1 MLLSIRNEE
10 LSMDIIHIKNLEVF
24 ANHGVFEE
32 ENRLGQKFVVNAD
45 LYTDFTDA
53 VGHRIYTDSLGH
65 AEYTPENLDASIDY
79 GVAAAKITAFLM
91 NDTYELIETAA
102 SRLAEYLLLDISN
115 LNRVHIELKKPWA
128 PVKLPL
134 ETVSVE
140 LTRGW
145 HRVYLSLGSNIG
157 EREEYLQNALNALR
171 SHKCIRLGRISPIYE
186 TEPYGGVEQQNFLN
200 CCVSIDTILEPEELL
215 DYLHLVE
222 KGNNRTREIHWGPR
236 TLDMDILLYDDVI
249 MHTET
254 LSIPHI
260 DMHNRLFVLQPLCDI
275 APFAYHPVKQATVQ
289 ELLAN
294 LISKSK

>member
-1 MLLSIRNEE
+1 
-10 LSMDIIHIKNLEVF
+10 MDIIHIKNLEVF

-45 LYTDFTDA
+45 LYTDFTAA
-53 VGHRIYTDSLGH
+53 VGQLVYADSLGH

-102 SRLAEYLLLDISN
+102 SRLAEYLLLDIPN
-115 LNRVHIELKKPWA
+115 LKKVHIELKKPWA

-157 EREEYLQNALNALR
+157 ERETYLENALNALR
-171 SHKCIRLGRISPIYE
+171 SHRSIRLGKISPIYE

-200 CCVSIDTILEPEELL
+200 CCVSIDTILEPSQLL

-222 KGNNRTREIHWGPR
+222 KGNDRTREIHWGPR
-236 TLDMDILLYDDVI
+236 TLDMDILLYDDVV
-249 MHTET
+249 MHTED
-254 LSIPHI
+254 LCIPHI
-260 DMHNRLFVLQPLCDI
+260 DMHNRLFVLEPLNDI
-275 APFAYHPVKQATVQ
+275 APYAYHPVKHATVQ
-289 ELLAN
+289 ELLTG
-294 LISKSK
+294 LLSRSK

>member
-1 MLLSIRNEE
+1 
-10 LSMDIIHIKNLEVF
+10 MDIIHIKNLEVF

-45 LYTDFTDA
+45 LYTDFTAA
-53 VGHRIYTDSLGH
+53 VGQLVYSDSLGH

-102 SRLAEYLLLDISN
+102 SRLAEYLLLDIPN
-115 LNRVHIELKKPWA
+115 LKKVHIELKKPWA

-134 ETVSVE
+134 ETISVE

-157 EREEYLQNALNALR
+157 ERETYLENALNALR
-171 SHKCIRLGRISPIYE
+171 SHRSIRLDKISPIYE

-200 CCVSIDTILEPEELL
+200 CCVSIDTILEPSQLL

-222 KGNNRTREIHWGPR
+222 KGNDRTREIHWGPR

-249 MHTET
+249 MHTES
-254 LSIPHI
+254 LCIPHI
-260 DMHNRLFVLQPLCDI
+260 DMHNRLFVLEPLNDI
-275 APFAYHPVKQATVQ
+275 APYAYHPIKHATVQ
-289 ELLAN
+289 ELLTG
-294 LISKSK
+294 LLSHSK

>member
-1 MLLSIRNEE
+1 
-10 LSMDIIHIKNLEVF
+10 MDIIHIKNLEVF

-45 LYTDFTDA
+45 LYTDFTAA
-53 VGHRIYTDSLGH
+53 VGQLVYADSLGH
-65 AEYTPENLDASIDY
+65 VEYTPENLDASIDY

-102 SRLAEYLLLDISN
+102 SRLAEYLLLDIPN
-115 LNRVHIELKKPWA
+115 LKKVHIELKKPWA

-157 EREEYLQNALNALR
+157 ERETYLENALNALR
-171 SHKCIRLGRISPIYE
+171 SHRSIRLGKISPIYE

-200 CCVSIDTILEPEELL
+200 CCVSIDTILEPSQLL

-222 KGNNRTREIHWGPR
+222 KGNDRTREIHWGPR
-236 TLDMDILLYDDVI
+236 TLDMDILLYDDVV
-249 MHTET
+249 MHTED
-254 LSIPHI
+254 LCIPHI
-260 DMHNRLFVLQPLCDI
+260 DMHNRLFVLEPLNDI
-275 APFAYHPVKQATVQ
+275 APYAYHPVKHATVH
-289 ELLAN
+289 ELLAE
-294 LISKSK
+294 LLSGSK